1 MSIFNIYSFV
11 LLSGFVLAIGL
22 GVVLLTGRRRNGWLA
37 LGALTV
43 LIIGLWWLVKP
54 VETTLPAGSAP
65 DAAIGQG
72 LPVLIEA
79 QSPY

>member
-1 MSIFNIYSFV
+1 MSIINLYSFPIFTGV
-11 LLSGFVLAIGL
+11 LLLAA
-22 GVVLLTGRRRNGWLA
+22 LLVIILRGRRRNELLTLA
-37 LGALTV
+37 GVTAIL
-43 LIIGLWWLVKP
+43 LVAWVAARP
-54 VETTLPAGSAP
+54 TGSNISAAQAA